1 VSIHRCHEFMV
12 FTNEKNMKNETEGL
26 PPMDMLHSASYPSKI
41 EPQKKEPLVS
51 S

>member
-12 FTNEKNMKNETEGL
+12 FTNEKNMKNEIEGL
-26 PPMDMLHSASYPSKI
+26 PPMDMLHSALYPIKI
-41 EPQKKEPLVS
+41 KPLKKEHLVS